1 MVNVRWEKWKTEKL
15 NCFGIMSG
23 EKLKNWKTEKL
34 NYFRK
39 CQVSL
44 PSNISQ
50 NNSVFQFF
58 SFSVSTFDISQNNSV
73 FQFFSFQFFSCS
85 VYITYMHI
93 YVCIKIY
100 IYVYRY
106 IYLFIWINVYTYMYM
121 VHPLTSVI
129 IPKSIHQSMKKGRL
143 LGGVVPYIYI
153 YICMYHMYMLG
164 CVGHRL
170 R

>member
-1 MVNVRWEKWKTEKL
+1 MVTVRWEKWKTEKL

-23 EKLKNWKTEKL
+23 EKTKKLKNWKTEKL

-58 SFSVSTFDISQNNSV
+58 SFSVFQFPHLTLPKII
-73 FQFFSFQFFSCS
+73 QFFSFQFFSCS

-93 YVCIKIY
+93 YVCIKINIY
-100 IYVYRY
+100 IY
-106 IYLFIWINVYTYMYM
+106 IYLFIYLN
-121 VHPLTSVI
+121 
-129 IPKSIHQSMKKGRL
+129 KC
-143 LGGVVPYIYI
+143 IYI
-153 YICMYHMYMLG
+153 YVYGPPPYFSNHSQIYSSINEK
-164 CVGHRL
+164 R
-170 R
+170 